1 MDAINAALDS
11 KLDQLATRIE
21 AMVATKIEELERKFQ
36 NVQNEVKKLKDDVDD
51 SINHVESVLKY
62 DIDCV
67 WDYALKNEQYSR
79 KNNLRVFGL
88 KEEDRENLEEKFI
101 TSVRDHLKED
111 ITSEEINYPQDWAQ
125 KNKMKILLKR
135 KLLKAWSSLRT
146 WLTILPRG

>member
-67 WDYALKNEQYSR
+67 WDYAVKNEQYSR
-79 KNNLRVFGL
+79 KNNQLV
-88 KEEDRENLEEKFI
+88 I
-101 TSVRDHLKED
+101 
-111 ITSEEINYPQDWAQ
+111 IM
-125 KNKMKILLKR
+125 MKILFI
-135 KLLKAWSSLRT
+135 A
-146 WLTILPRG
+146 

>member
-1 MDAINAALDS
+1 MEIIDGINAALDS

-67 WDYALKNEQYSR
+67 WDYAVKNEQYSR
-79 KNNLRVFGL
+79 NLKQTIFRTPKL
-88 KEEDRENLEEKFI
+88 
-101 TSVRDHLKED
+101 
-111 ITSEEINYPQDWAQ
+111 
-125 KNKMKILLKR
+125 NK
-135 KLLKAWSSLRT
+135 S
-146 WLTILPRG
+146 